1 MPDYIDN
8 WDTTHHQVYPILFN
22 CRMFLFSWM
31 FSTHKSVYDTQ
42 TPYFFDIFPIYKNA
56 VVITD
61 VSLCNAF
68 TPVSDP
74 GISGTGSR
82 IGHLCCPTLL
92 PQSYSHTTTL
102 CSTHHFLRK
111 WFVPFQ
117 ASHISPKAS
126 RPPLHWLNRNQSD
139 VIFLKDSRLRRCCGS
154 LGTDTGQFSRHS
166 SVSFFA

>member
-82 IGHLCCPTLL
+82 YRASLLSHAAPTILFPHNNSL
-92 PQSYSHTTTL
+92 FH
-102 CSTHHFLRK
+102 
-111 WFVPFQ
+111 
-117 ASHISPKAS
+117 
-126 RPPLHWLNRNQSD
+126 PPL
-139 VIFLKDSRLRRCCGS
+139 
-154 LGTDTGQFSRHS
+154 S
-166 SVSFFA
+166 SKMICSFPSISYLA